1 MRTRCQKTK
10 MLVCADF
17 REFAESDPTTAELL
31 CRKIGRDFEYSLN
44 DAMVNDGRKWDIWNR
59 QGMFVYP
66 ALKDFALGLIQ
77 NSPYYQGILECPHSS
92 REPNLLE
99 FIDLE
104 DYGRSAINLAGKNYV
119 VQSSNGKVVE
129 TEYGW

>member
-1 MRTRCQKTK
+1 
-10 MLVCADF
+10 
-17 REFAESDPTTAELL
+17 
-31 CRKIGRDFEYSLN
+31 
-44 DAMVNDGRKWDIWNR
+44 
-59 QGMFVYP
+59 MFVYP

-77 NSPYYQGILECPHSS
+77 NSPYYQGILERSYSS

-104 DYGRSAINLAGKNYV
+104 DYGRSAMDLAGKNYV
-119 VQSSNGKVVE
+119 VQLSNGKVVE

>member
-1 MRTRCQKTK
+1 MGFVKYAYY
-10 MLVCADF
+10 ADF
-17 REFAESDPTTAELL
+17 KEFAESDPTTAELL

-104 DYGRSAINLAGKNYV
+104 DYGRSAINLAGENYV
-119 VQSSNGKVVE
+119 VQLSNGKVVE